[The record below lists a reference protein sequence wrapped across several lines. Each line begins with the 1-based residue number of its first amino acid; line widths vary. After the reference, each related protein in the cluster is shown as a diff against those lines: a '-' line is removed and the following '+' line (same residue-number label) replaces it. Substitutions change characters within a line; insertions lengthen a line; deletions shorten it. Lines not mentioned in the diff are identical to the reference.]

1 MAKLSSRNQLW
12 SSFSLLF
19 SLDDLV
25 CVLKT
30 QDCLL
35 KFQTVLLML
44 SLCFKA
50 KRVFFLKNSSV
61 EILIFC

>member
-50 KRVFFLKNSSV
+50 KRVFF
-61 EILIFC
+61 